1 MFLIFALMQLF
12 SIVSFALVTWWIISR
27 MNKKLKDELKDDLST
42 MYEKL
47 KDELK
52 NEVSTMNEKLKD
64 ELKNEVSTMK
74 ENLKDDLNASLV
86 KLFNERSSFEDDE
99 SSDATTVSTTSM
111 QPIDASKIKKDEAM
125 ALLLKLGLNLID
137 MGSSLGPQPKAVR
150 EVFW

>member
-1 MFLIFALMQLF
+1 
-12 SIVSFALVTWWIISR
+12 
-27 MNKKLKDELKDDLST
+27 MNEKLKDELKNEVSTMNEKLST
-42 MYEKL
+42 MNEKL

-86 KLFNERSSFEDDE
+86 KLFNERSSFEDNE

-111 QPIDASKIKKDEAM
+111 QPINASKIKKDEEL
-125 ALLLKLGLNLID
+125 ALLLKLGLSLID
-137 MGSSLGPQPKAVR
+137 MTSSLGPQPEAVR